1 MVGHGEAPI
10 PLSGGGFDSPS
21 KSAFNPYD
29 TTSLHIFLHETFP
42 GAILLEE
49 HKVGIL
55 NELYNFKKR
64 IVQLIF
70 RQLLMCNFMIILV
83 QIYHTC
89 IALGIVAKM

>member
-10 PLSGGGFDSPS
+10 PLSGGGLDSPS

-49 HKVGIL
+49 HKVGV
-55 NELYNFKKR
+55 LYNFKKR
-64 IVQLIF
+64 IVKLIL
-70 RQLLMCNFMIILV
+70 RQLMCNFIILV